1 MNAGGFSRFAWPSK
15 TFDFPID
22 ERLDPVLFELGFSAL
37 GFLDQSL
44 DGLRLSH
51 DDPAYASRIL
61 LIYLASRI
69 YGATAA
75 ALMLLAHE
83 LGREAIMAGRTQ
95 YECYI
100 KMLYYDHFHDKATAT
115 LENIDAYNFKF
126 GKRLGVDPSSV
137 YSQEELDALEE
148 LARRTDLN
156 FRNQVVDVL
165 SQDENLRESAD
176 SGNPFARWFLNN
188 ANSSYGFYYVYGST
202 LVHATPVD
210 LQNVIVGSPDSYAI
224 TVDSR
229 MHAANVTAIDLI
241 QRCFSAT
248 GFVRWRFGL
257 EFSEAH
263 TTWAQHFEN
272 AAQPHQGEHFAF
284 GSMHD

>member
-1 MNAGGFSRFAWPSK
+1 MNRDPLFVERSEDGDYAVKRANQHRSIGLFDTQSEAIDRAKSLTDGPVHVERDGTRNLAPPISGVASSDQPPMNAGGFSRFAWPSK

-156 FRNQVVDVL
+156 FKNQVV
-165 SQDENLRESAD
+165 ECYRKTRTCANLPTA
-176 SGNPFARWFLNN
+176 
-188 ANSSYGFYYVYGST
+188 
-202 LVHATPVD
+202 ATP
-210 LQNVIVGSPDSYAI
+210 LPVG
-224 TVDSR
+224 
-229 MHAANVTAIDLI
+229 
-241 QRCFSAT
+241 F
-248 GFVRWRFGL
+248 
-257 EFSEAH
+257 
-263 TTWAQHFEN
+263 
-272 AAQPHQGEHFAF
+272 
-284 GSMHD
+284 